1 MEKTLSPGSPVPASP
16 SAEETQTR
24 RRILDVAKAN
34 LQRYGASKTTV
45 VDIARDL
52 GMSHSNVYRF
62 FRTKVELLDA
72 VVEEWL
78 IDEELFLAE
87 MAGRPGR
94 AGERMEALWLALLAR
109 KRLLHAEDAEFV
121 ELYYRILAERPVA
134 VARYLAASQAAIER
148 IIADGVQTGEFAPL
162 DVPEAARVVWYATRA
177 LVEPTFLYVAAPS
190 WPMHEAH
197 ARNLIRALVAGFANH
212 AAPPVLGSV
221 TANPPHAA
229 AESAAR

>member
-1 MEKTLSPGSPVPASP
+1 MEKTSPPVSPPPVSP
-16 SAEETQTR
+16 NADETQTR
-24 RRILDVAKAN
+24 RRILDAAKAN
-34 LQRYGASKTTV
+34 LRRYGASKTTV

-62 FRTKVELLDA
+62 FRTKAELLDA

-94 AGERMEALWLALLAR
+94 AGERMEALWLTLLAR
-109 KRLLHAEDAEFV
+109 KRLLHGEDAEFV

-134 VARYLAASQAAIER
+134 VARYLAVSQSAIER
-148 IIADGVQTGEFAPL
+148 IVVDGIQTGEFAPL

-177 LVEPTFLYVAAPS
+177 LVEPGFLYVAAPA
-190 WPMHEAH
+190 WPANEAH
-197 ARNLIRALVAGFANH
+197 ARNLIRALIAGFANH
-212 AAPPVLGSV
+212 AAPPVLG
-221 TANPPHAA
+221 TAT
-229 AESAAR
+229 